1 MSDIVIRP
9 ELDGDRDS
17 IEVIH
22 REAFGRS
29 EEAALVDELRLVTST
44 YISLVAARGS
54 ALVGHILFT
63 PVHVGVDADPSPWLV
78 GLGPMAVTPAAQRV
92 GVGSRLV
99 RAGLSECRARKV
111 DAVFVLGHP
120 ELYPRF
126 GFVPAHTLGFQFV
139 SEAFADAF
147 FVQELQPGAL
157 VGLAGRVRYL
167 PPFEAV

>member
-1 MSDIVIRP
+1 MSDIVIRS
-9 ELDGDRDS
+9 ESDEDRDP
-17 IEVIH
+17 IRVIH
-22 REAFGRS
+22 CEAFGRS
-29 EEAALVDELRLVTST
+29 EEAELVDELRLVASP

-63 PVHVGVDADPSPWLV
+63 PVHVVDADPSSMLV
-78 GLGPMAVTPAAQRV
+78 GLGPMAVTPGAQRA

-99 RAGLSECRARKV
+99 RAGLSECRAREIG
-111 DAVFVLGHP
+111 AVFVLGHP

-147 FVQELQPGAL
+147 FVQELRPGAL
-157 VGLAGRVRYL
+157 VGLAGHVRYL